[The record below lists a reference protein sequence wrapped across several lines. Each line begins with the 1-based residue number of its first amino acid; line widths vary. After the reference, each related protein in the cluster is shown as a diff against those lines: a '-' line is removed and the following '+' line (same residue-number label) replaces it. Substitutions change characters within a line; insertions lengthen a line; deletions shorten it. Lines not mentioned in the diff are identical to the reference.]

1 MAHDWAAG
9 VKSYVPN
16 ADDAAIKGIVRH
28 CGIALQSRDAS
39 FVSCTDKAERDRVR
53 DSFLKKKLALTDS
66 DADLDK
72 AVLAVCEKMKADRD
86 KSRVAFYYLLA
97 ERFDKLALFR

>member
-1 MAHDWAAG
+1 MAHDWAIG
-9 VKSYVPN
+9 VKKYVPN

-28 CGIALQSRDAS
+28 CGIALQNRDAS

-53 DSFLKKKLALTDS
+53 DSFLKRKLALTDS

-72 AVLAVCEKMKADRD
+72 AVLAVCEKMKSDRD

>member
-1 MAHDWAAG
+1 MAHDWAQD
-9 VKSYVPN
+9 VKKYVANP
-16 ADDAAIKGIVRH
+16 DDAAIKGIIKH
-28 CGIALQSRDAS
+28 CGIALQNRDSS

-53 DSFLKKKLALTDS
+53 DGFLKKKLALGAS

-72 AVLAVCEKMKADRD
+72 AVMEVCQKMQGDRD

-97 ERFDKLALFR
+97 EKYGKLSAFH